1 LNKIITVSLVVICA
15 ALIVGAVIY
24 GASTFQKTSSSST
37 LTSTPTPSTPTPSLT
52 PNEISAP
59 TLTKAPSSPPPGAI
73 VVPDSYSTIKQAVR
87 HSSDGDTVFVRKGQY
102 NETVTVEKSLW
113 LVGEDRQT
121 IIDAHSIGPDL
132 LILHD
137 NVNVTGFTMIN
148 SPTPATGT
156 WLENMMGIGLPT
168 QLSDI
173 QIIGASH
180 CNIYGNNL
188 ANSLSGVSV
197 ENASQNNIIGNEIS
211 ENSRGVRIE
220 YSANNYVAN
229 NVIKGGGSGIA
240 IVSSANNSII
250 SNIVTGAGSAIWL
263 NSASANTLRNNTL
276 IDNYGNFRV
285 QGNEKSAFINYV
297 DTSNTID
304 GKPIYYWIGRSN
316 EIVPSDAACIILVD
330 CFNIT
335 AKETDLALSSHGI
348 VLAYTNNSI
357 IKSNKLASLNT
368 TASEGLGRS
377 GSALDIML
385 FSSFNNDLTNNLA
398 NIWLYSSFNNRITQ
412 NTGVIRLYDSKSNE
426 ISDNKITSISF
437 VPVDWSGLVLSN
449 SSNNQI
455 LRNSIKGNSAGIQ
468 LINSADNNRIINN
481 TIEDNGQGGIIVR
494 SRYNLVLGNEV
505 TGNGNFGI
513 QDSGFGTSII
523 GNSVIKNWGMGG
535 LLLDGSFDCTITGNV
550 IEGSS
555 SLGGSNTRVVGNNIT
570 IYSVYSQSRVW
581 FRSIHPGIFYHNNF
595 LSPITIQEGANH
607 IWDNGR
613 EGNYWSNYNGTD
625 ANGDGI
631 GDTPYVI
638 DDNYQDRYPLMA
650 PFDIDSVPVELPE
663 WATPPSVHLINPE
676 NTIYAST
683 NVTLEFTVNKQ
694 TSWVGYSLDEQDN
707 VTVTGNIT
715 ITGLSRGLHNVTVY
729 AKDSFENMGAS
740 ETITF
745 SVAEEPEPF
754 PTALVATASGAA
766 AIIIGIGLLVYFRKR
781 KH

>member
-1 LNKIITVSLVVICA
+1 MVKWLPLNKIIAASFVVICT
-15 ALIVGAVIY
+15 ALIIGAVIY

-37 LTSTPTPSTPTPSLT
+37 LTPTPSPTPSKF
-52 PNEISAP
+52 SAP
-59 TLTKAPSSPPPGAI
+59 TLTKAPSSPPSGAI
-73 VVPDSYSTIKQAVR
+73 VVPDSYSTIQQAVR
-87 HSSDGDTVFVRKGQY
+87 HASDGDTIFVRKGQY

-113 LVGEDRQT
+113 LVGEDKQS
-121 IIDAHSIGPDL
+121 IIDAHSIGPDV

-148 SPTPATGT
+148 SPTPATGS
-156 WLENMMGIGLPT
+156 WLDNMMGIGLPI

-188 ANSLSGVSV
+188 ANSLSGISV
-197 ENASQNNIIGNEIS
+197 ENSSQNNIIGNEIS
-211 ENSRGVRIE
+211 ENSNGVRIE

-250 SNIVTGAGSAIWL
+250 SNTVTGAGSAIWL

-285 QGNEKSAFINYV
+285 QGSETSAFINYV

-304 GKPIYYWIGRSN
+304 GRPIYYWIGRSN
-316 EIVPSDAACIILVD
+316 EIVPSNAACIILVD

-335 AKETDLALSSHGI
+335 AKESDLALSSHGI

-368 TASEGLGRS
+368 TASEDLGRS

-426 ISDNKITSISF
+426 ISENKITSISF

-481 TIEDNGQGGIIVR
+481 TIEDNAQGGIIVR

-550 IEGSS
+550 IEGF

-581 FRSIHPGIFYHNNF
+581 FRSIHTEIFYHNNF
-595 LSPITIQEGANH
+595 LSPITIQYGGNH
-607 IWDNGR
+607 IWDNGS
-613 EGNYWSNYNGTD
+613 EGNYWINYTGTD

-631 GDTPYVI
+631 GDTPYMI
-638 DDNYQDRYPLMA
+638 DASNTDPYPLMA
-650 PFDIDSVPVELPE
+650 PFDISSVPVELPE
-663 WATPPSVHLINPE
+663 WATPPSVHLITPE
-676 NTIYAST
+676 NTTYASA
-683 NVTLEFTVNKQ
+683 NVTLGFTVNKQ
-694 TSWVGYSLDEQDN
+694 TSLMGYSLDGQDN
-707 VTVTGNIT
+707 VAVTGNTTLI
-715 ITGLSRGLHNVTVY
+715 GLANGLHNITVY
-729 AKDSFENMGAS
+729 AKDEFENIGVS
-740 ETITF
+740 ETIYF
-745 SVAEEPEPF
+745 NVDVPEPF
-754 PTALVATASGAA
+754 PTTLVATAASAA
-766 AIIIGIGLLVYFRKR
+766 TIAVVGVGLLVYLKKR